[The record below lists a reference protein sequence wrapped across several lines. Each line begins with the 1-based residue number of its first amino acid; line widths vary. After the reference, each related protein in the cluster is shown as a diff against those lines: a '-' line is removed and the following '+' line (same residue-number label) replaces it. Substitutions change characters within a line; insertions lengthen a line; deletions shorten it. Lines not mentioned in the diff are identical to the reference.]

1 MTQTSVKVGMIAE
14 ETGALSFMGRAN
26 ANVARMVVDE
36 INANGGLLGRK
47 VELYLEDGATTDA
60 VAEAKA
66 AKLVAQDK
74 VDVILG
80 GIYSSTRQAIKG
92 PAVVKGRT
100 LYIYPEQYE
109 GQECDPLI
117 FCTGP
122 VPAQQLDPLIPWLM
136 RKTGAKT
143 FYLPSAD
150 YIWPHVMNDRVR
162 QFVTAEGGSIVG
174 EEYYPLDHIDSGQHV
189 GPRLFA
195 SGYFL
200 TTTGGHFL
208 TSGHALEVDGPYGW
222 VKAIREQIKN
232 GVDHIKL
239 NLSGGIMGPAWDLHT
254 HSFLLD
260 DEIRAAF
267 EICRKRGFKVMAH
280 ATNPEA
286 VKNAI
291 RLGSH
296 SVEHGYIMDDECIA
310 LLLEHQTWYVPTL
323 AISHLTASQ
332 ATNPFEADWVAERGL
347 SPALCCRAEAA
358 SDVHATWFR
367 KALDA
372 GVRMALGSDIR
383 PLKDAALLEMGL
395 WVRDGATPWQTL
407 VAATRHGAAVCGVG
421 ADLGTV
427 EVGKL
432 ADLIVIAANPLDDI
446 TNVRR
451 LQLVLKEGR
460 VVSDKRI

>member
-1 MTQTSVKVGMIAE
+1 MDVAWK
-14 ETGALSFMGRAN
+14 RA
-26 ANVARMVVDE
+26 
-36 INANGGLLGRK
+36 
-47 VELYLEDGATTDA
+47 
-60 VAEAKA
+60 
-66 AKLVAQDK
+66 
-74 VDVILG
+74 
-80 GIYSSTRQAIKG
+80 
-92 PAVVKGRT
+92 
-100 LYIYPEQYE
+100 
-109 GQECDPLI
+109 
-117 FCTGP
+117 F
-122 VPAQQLDPLIPWLM
+122 
-136 RKTGAKT
+136 
-143 FYLPSAD
+143 
-150 YIWPHVMNDRVR
+150 
-162 QFVTAEGGSIVG
+162 
-174 EEYYPLDHIDSGQHV
+174 DSGQHV

-286 VKNAI
+286 VKSAI
-291 RLGSH
+291 RLGAH
-296 SVEHGYIMDDECIA
+296 SVEHGYIMDEECIA

-332 ATNPFEADWVAERGL
+332 ATNEFEADWVAERGL

-358 SDVHATWFR
+358 SDMHATWFR

-372 GVRMALGSDIR
+372 GVRMALGSDIH
-383 PLKDAALLEMGL
+383 PLKYAALLEMGL

-407 VAATRHGAAVCGVG
+407 VAATRHAAAVCGVG
-421 ADLGTV
+421 AELGTV

-432 ADLIVIAANPLDDI
+432 ADLIVVGANPLEDI

-460 VVSDKRI
+460 VVSDKRHVSGAVP